1 MDGATDSRDKV
12 ARPRRG
18 ARKPKTP
25 AAERDAAGAR
35 KSASGREAIMACALQ
50 LFGDRG
56 FEGVSTAEI
65 LEAAGQRNQTA
76 LQYHFGSREGLYKAL
91 LESYLRPIDERRLA
105 ILSATARP
113 SFVTCLRALIE
124 PLIDEVGDGPEGL
137 AYLRFLRQF
146 TSRPG
151 FDILEVSRTLDYPGM
166 KRLIVE
172 AERHLGD
179 VAPARRGFA
188 IGVMLQIT
196 VTLLSAWR
204 GEGVEA
210 FDREGFIAAA
220 VAACRALHRSLA
232 ATAPP

>member
-1 MDGATDSRDKV
+1 MDGATDKKV
-12 ARPRRG
+12 TPARPKRGTRKPQAPKTRASG
-18 ARKPKTP
+18 ARP
-25 AAERDAAGAR
+25 
-35 KSASGREAIMACALQ
+35 ASGREAIMACALQ

-91 LESYLRPIDERRLA
+91 LELYLLPIDARRLA
-105 ILSATARP
+105 ILSAAARP

-124 PLIDEVGDGPEGL
+124 PLIDEVGEDKEGL

-151 FDILEVSRTLDYPGM
+151 FDILQVSRALDYPGM

-172 AERHLGD
+172 MERHMVD
-179 VAPARRGFA
+179 IAPARRGFA
-188 IGVMLQIT
+188 IGLMLQVT

-204 GEGVEA
+204 GETAGA
-210 FDREGFIAAA
+210 FDREGFVAAA
-220 VAACRALHRSLA
+220 IAACRALHRSLA